1 MYYYVGS
8 QLMVEWTNQHGCG
21 PDSKQRN
28 VHCELILQYTCG
40 DQVRDGLTTGTPSI
54 HQLLS
59 TSPQAQV
66 LGNK

>member
-1 MYYYVGS
+1 MYYYSGS

-40 DQVRDGLTTGTPSI
+40 EQVRDGLTTGTACSSRP
-54 HQLLS
+54 H
-59 TSPQAQV
+59 THHRTRT
-66 LGNK
+66 